1 MHDPVARSAARSVR
15 LAQPRRAMLLALAA
29 NSVELSWNAATDN
42 AGGSGVAGHDVYR
55 NGALVGCRDRSLLTG
70 GGTASG

>member
-1 MHDPVARSAARSVR
+1 
-15 LAQPRRAMLLALAA
+15 MLLALAA

-42 AGGSGVAGHDVYR
+42 VGGSGVAGHDVYR
-55 NGALVGCRDRSLLTG
+55 NGALVGCRDRFLLTG